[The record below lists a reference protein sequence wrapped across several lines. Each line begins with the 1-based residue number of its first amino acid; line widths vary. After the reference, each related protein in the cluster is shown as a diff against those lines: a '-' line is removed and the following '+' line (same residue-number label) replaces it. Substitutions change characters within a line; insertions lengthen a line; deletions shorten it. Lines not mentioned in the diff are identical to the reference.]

1 MKYLHFLAIFIAFNG
16 FSQVEKPFAIKTNSL
31 HYLIKTGFNVSSEIK
46 TKANHSLNFTFET
59 GNSKYNY
66 VTENRNK
73 FVVFVAE
80 RRNYWKL
87 NKPKNDLTGFFSS
100 SYLKYRYKD
109 KNLEYT
115 GGFIADGGKF
125 KAHSLG
131 GGFAVG
137 YQNFVFKRIAVEGKL
152 GLGVIFRITSK
163 GETKPTFAQ
172 PDGILG
178 LSVGLRI

>member
-1 MKYLHFLAIFIAFNG
+1 MKYLHLLAIFITFNG
-16 FSQVEKPFAIKTNSL
+16 FSQVEKPFVIKTNSL

-59 GNSKYNY
+59 GNSRYYY

-73 FVVFVAE
+73 FMVFVAE
-80 RRNYWKL
+80 RRNYKKG
-87 NKPKNDLTGFFSS
+87 NKAQNNLAGFFLST
-100 SYLKYRYKD
+100 YLKYRYKD

-115 GGFIADGGKF
+115 GGFVADGGKF

-131 GGFAVG
+131 SGFAVG
-137 YQNFVFKRIAVEGKL
+137 YQNFIFKKIVVEGKI
-152 GLGVIFRITSK
+152 GLGIIFRITSK

-172 PDGILG
+172 PDGIVG
-178 LSVGLRI
+178 LSFGYKL

>member
-1 MKYLHFLAIFIAFNG
+1 MKYLHLLAFFTTFNG
-16 FSQVEKPFAIKTNSL
+16 FSQVEKPFVIKTNSL

-59 GNSKYNY
+59 GNSRYNY

-80 RRNYWKL
+80 RRNYWKGS
-87 NKPKNDLTGFFSS
+87 KDLAGFFSS
-100 SYLKYRYKD
+100 TYLKYRYKD

-115 GGFIADGGKF
+115 GGFVADGGKF

-137 YQNFVFKRIAVEGKL
+137 HQNFVFKRIAVEGKL

-172 PDGILG
+172 PDAILG
-178 LSVGLRI
+178 LSFGYKI